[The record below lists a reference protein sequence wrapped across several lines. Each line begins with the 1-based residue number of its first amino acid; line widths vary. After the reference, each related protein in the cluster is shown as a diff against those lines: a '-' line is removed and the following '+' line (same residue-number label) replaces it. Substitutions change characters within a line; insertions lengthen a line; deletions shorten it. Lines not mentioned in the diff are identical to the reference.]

1 MALDNIKTY
10 HKHKQRLVI
19 KQDYGYCVDISS
31 LYISHGKYLISMFT
45 D

>member
-1 MALDNIKTY
+1 MALEDIETN
-10 HKHKQRLVI
+10 HKQRLVI

-31 LYISHGKYLISMFT
+31 LYISSHGKYLMSMFT